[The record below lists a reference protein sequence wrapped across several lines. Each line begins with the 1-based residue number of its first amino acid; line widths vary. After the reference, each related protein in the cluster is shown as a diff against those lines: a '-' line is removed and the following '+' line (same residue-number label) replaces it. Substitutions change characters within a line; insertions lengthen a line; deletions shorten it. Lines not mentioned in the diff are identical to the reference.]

1 MVVRTEG
8 VGVSVKGRST
18 SSGPSRREDG
28 RGETHAGLKDAHQQL
43 ALEEVVWWSCR
54 RLARALLIACSGR
67 YSDDSPSN
75 SFPLVAVTS

>member
-1 MVVRTEG
+1 MVVRTER

-43 ALEEVVWWSCR
+43 ALEEVVW
-54 RLARALLIACSGR
+54 
-67 YSDDSPSN
+67 
-75 SFPLVAVTS
+75 